1 MFTLNFKDGGACC
14 TVAGSGNTKLDAFD
28 DVSLVL
34 SFNERQLCNLIDFYT
49 INAKE

>member
-1 MFTLNFKDGGACC
+1 MVASV
-14 TVAGSGNTKLDAFD
+14 VAGSGNTKLDAFD

-34 SFNERQLCNLIDFYT
+34 SFNERQLCNLIDVYS